1 MSSALARLDRYIVG
15 LDIGTTKVCAVI
27 AEATDEGD
35 LEIVGVGLA
44 PSAGQKKGVVVDID
58 ATVEALKAAV
68 EEAELTAGVSVDR
81 AWVGVTGSH
90 VRGFN
95 SRGAVAIE
103 GRAREVDE
111 EDIRKVIDAA
121 SDIGLPGD
129 KEIVHL
135 LPQQFL
141 VDGQDNIV
149 DPLGMSASR
158 LEARVHLVMA
168 SASAVQNLVNCANRG
183 GIEVRAVV
191 LEGLASNEAVLSRDE
206 RDLGVALL
214 DIGGGTTDLVCFQ
227 GGTVCHT
234 AVFPIGGESFT
245 NDISVVLRTPLR
257 QAEEIKTR
265 YGAVLPELVPGDQ
278 TLEVAG
284 IGGRGPRLV
293 PRRQLCEILRPRA
306 VEILDLVRKEI
317 RDSGFGDVLHA
328 GIVLTG
334 GGALLEGL
342 AEAAEQ
348 RFGLPVRVGSPA
360 RVTGLVD
367 MVSSPVYATAV
378 GLAIHGHRNRETAS
392 RFEHRDASWTR
403 RLGGRVGRWLSELF

>member
-1 MSSALARLDRYIVG
+1 MARLERYIVG

-27 AEATDEGD
+27 AKATEEGD
-35 LEIVGVGLA
+35 LEIIGVGLA
-44 PSAGQKKGVVVDID
+44 PSRGQKKGVVVDIE
-58 ATVEALKAAV
+58 ATVESIKVAV

-95 SRGAVAIE
+95 SRGSVALE
-103 GRAREVDE
+103 TRGREVSE
-111 EDIRKVIDAA
+111 EDIRRVIDAA
-121 SDIGLPGD
+121 SDIGLPAE

-141 VDGQDNIV
+141 VDGQNHIL
-149 DPLGMSASR
+149 DPLGMSATR
-158 LEARVHLVMA
+158 LEVNVHLVMA
-168 SASAVQNLVNCANRG
+168 SVSAVQNLVNCANRG

-191 LEGLASNEAVLSRDE
+191 LEGLASNEAVLSVDE
-206 RDLGVALL
+206 RELGVALV

-234 AVFPIGGESFT
+234 AVFPFGGESFT
-245 NDISVVLRTPLR
+245 NDISVVLRTPLS

-278 TLEVAG
+278 TLQVPG
-284 IGGRGPRLV
+284 IGGRAPRLV

-348 RFGLPVRVGSPA
+348 RFGLPVRVGAPTG
-360 RVTGLVD
+360 VTGLVD

-378 GLAIHGHRNRETAS
+378 GLSVHGHRNRGTAS
-392 RFEHRDASWTR
+392 RFEHRDSSWFR
-403 RLGGRVGRWLSELF
+403 RVRGRVGQWLGELF

>member
-1 MSSALARLDRYIVG
+1 MARLERYIVG
-15 LDIGTTKVCAVI
+15 LDVGTTKVCAVI

-35 LEIVGVGLA
+35 LEVVGVGLE
-44 PSAGQKKGVVVDID
+44 PSTGQKKGVVVDIET
-58 ATVEALKAAV
+58 TVEAIKTAV
-68 EEAELTAGVSVDR
+68 EEAELTAGISVDR

-95 SRGAVAIE
+95 SRGVVGLD
-103 GRAREVDE
+103 GRSREVTE
-111 EDIRKVIDAA
+111 EDIRQVVDAA
-121 SDIGLPGD
+121 SDIGLPSD

-141 VDGQDNIV
+141 VDGQENIL

-158 LEARVHLVMA
+158 LEANVHLIVA
-168 SASAVQNLVNCANRG
+168 SVSAVQNLVNCANRA
-183 GIEVRAVV
+183 GIEVRAAV
-191 LEGLASNEAVLSRDE
+191 LEGLAANEAVLSNDE
-206 RDLGVALL
+206 RELGVALV

-227 GGTVCHT
+227 GGTVCHS
-234 AVFPIGGESFT
+234 AVFAIGGDAFT
-245 NDISVVLRTPLR
+245 NDISVVLRTPLT
-257 QAEEIKTR
+257 QAEQIKTR

-278 TLEVAG
+278 TLEVPG

-306 VEILDLVRKEI
+306 VEVLDLVRKEI
-317 RDSGFGDVLHA
+317 RDSGFGDGLHA
-328 GIVLTG
+328 GIVFTG

-348 RFGLPVRVGSPA
+348 RFGMPVRVGAPTG
-360 RVTGLVD
+360 VTGLVD

-378 GLAIHGHRNRETAS
+378 GLAIHGHRNRGIAS
-392 RFEHRDASWTR
+392 RFEHRDPSWVR
-403 RLGGRVGRWLSELF
+403 RVKGRVTRWFNELF

>member
-1 MSSALARLDRYIVG
+1 MARLERYIVG

-27 AEATDEGD
+27 AETSDEGD

-44 PSAGQKKGVVVDID
+44 PSGGQRRGVVVEID
-58 ATVEALKAAV
+58 ATVEAIKAAI
-68 EEAELTAGVSVDR
+68 EEAELMAGVSVDR

-95 SRGAVAIE
+95 SRGSINLDSRV
-103 GRAREVDE
+103 REVSE
-111 EDIRKVIDAA
+111 EDIRSVIDAA
-121 SDIGLPGD
+121 SDLGLPAD
-129 KEIVHL
+129 KEIIHL

-141 VDGQDNIV
+141 VDGQENIL

-158 LEARVHLVMA
+158 LEVNVHLVVA
-168 SASAVQNLVNCANRG
+168 SVSAVQNLVNCANRG

-191 LEGLASNEAVLSRDE
+191 LEGLASNEAVLSTDE
-206 RDLGVALL
+206 RELGVALV

-227 GGTVCHT
+227 GGTVCHA

-245 NDISVVLRTPLR
+245 NDISVVLRTPLA
-257 QAEEIKTR
+257 QAEEVKTR
-265 YGAVLPELVPGDQ
+265 HGAVLPELVPGDQ
-278 TLEVAG
+278 TIEVPG

-306 VEILDLVRKEI
+306 VEILDLVRKDI
-317 RDSGFGDVLHA
+317 RDSGFGEALHA

-348 RFGLPVRVGSPA
+348 RFGLPVRVGAPTD
-360 RVTGLVD
+360 VTGLVD

-378 GLAIHGHRNRETAS
+378 GLTVHGHRNRGKES
-392 RFEHRDASWTR
+392 RFEHRDTSWTR
-403 RLGGRVGRWLSELF
+403 RVKRRVAQWFGELF